1 MFQSQESACEQ
12 AWTPLTDEEE
22 EGIFRNMIT
31 GSVGSYLPWHFGN
44 PDGSD
49 KDNNVVLDFQAK
61 AFLDVP
67 GKSWAIV
74 CPACDLQVSTML
86 SLIGSCSD
94 SFFSK
99 SKVNKD
105 VCKSFYKQIPNMC

>member
-1 MFQSQESACEQ
+1 
-12 AWTPLTDEEE
+12 
-22 EGIFRNMIT
+22 MIT
-31 GSVGSYLPWHFGN
+31 GSVSSYLPWYFEN
-44 PDGSD
+44 LDGSD
-49 KDNNVVLDFQAK
+49 KENNGVIDFQTK

-67 GKSWAIV
+67 GKSWKIV
-74 CPACDLQVSTML
+74 CPACDLQVSTKL

-105 VCKSFYKQIPNMC
+105 VINHFANRFPCVEEQEEKAGVQ